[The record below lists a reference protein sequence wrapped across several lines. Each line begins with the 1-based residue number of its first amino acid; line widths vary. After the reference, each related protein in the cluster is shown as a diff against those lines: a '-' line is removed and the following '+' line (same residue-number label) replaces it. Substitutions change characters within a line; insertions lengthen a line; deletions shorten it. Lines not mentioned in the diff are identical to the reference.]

1 MAVEKLICHQC
12 IGEKYVKNFVK
23 KAGKVTEAC
32 GYCRKRRK
40 NVPLSQVT
48 EFMHQ
53 VFESYFQPEHDD
65 GYSSMDGGRS
75 AQVLIGEELIVDE
88 TISADIY
95 ELLCECYNWH
105 TDYDPARYNDGYI
118 YSRREF
124 SINKLDHAWKKVKA
138 SLSEEA
144 RFFNNSVKDFLDELF
159 SDLDDFRIENSK
171 SPIKIIDSDVFLYRA
186 RVFESWDQVNHAL
199 RHPERNFG
207 PPPAEQARAGRMN
220 AQGIAVFYG
229 ATTPDVAISEVR
241 PPVGSHV
248 VVAPFTPQKALR
260 ILDISELDSLV
271 FSKESIFNPST
282 IKSHEK
288 TGFLKK
294 FSRKMTIPVFG
305 KQQDNEYLITQAIAE
320 YLSVSKKYQLDGIS
334 FRSTQIEK
342 LTKTRQRK
350 KEDGYNVVL
359 FSKSSGV
366 LNSGL
371 DERTYKVNLLR
382 HVGWRDSNFNPSIQ
396 LIKDDKIHH
405 KQFSSPASNK
415 SISLELISSGLKYYQ
430 IQGVS
435 YQTFENDIELDS
447 PIELHSTKNDI
458 IDF

>member
-1 MAVEKLICHQC
+1 MDIEKAACHQC
-12 IGEKYVKNFVK
+12 IGEKYVKNIVK
-23 KAGKVTEAC
+23 KHGKVTGPC
-32 GYCRKRRK
+32 NYCKKRLK
-40 NVPLSQVT
+40 NIPLSKVT
-48 EFMHQ
+48 EIVHQ
-53 VFESYFQPEHDD
+53 VFESYFQPEDDD
-65 GYSSMDGGRS
+65 GYSSMDGSRS
-75 AQVLIGEELIVDE
+75 AKVLIGEELIVDE
-88 TISADIY
+88 KIADDIY
-95 ELLCECYNWH
+95 ELLCEDYNWH

-144 RFFNNSVKDFLDELF
+144 RFFNDSVKDFLDDLF

-171 SPIKIIDSDVFLYRA
+171 SPIKTIDGDVFLYRA
-186 RVFESWDQVNHAL
+186 RVFESWDQVNDAL

-229 ATTPDVAISEVR
+229 ATTPNVAISEVR

-248 VVAPFTPQKALR
+248 VVAPFAPQRALR

-334 FRSTQIEK
+334 FRSTQIK
-342 LTKTRQRK
+342 KANKTRQRK

-359 FSKSSGV
+359 FSKSSRV
-366 LNSGL
+366 LDSGL
-371 DERTYKVNLLR
+371 DERTYKVNLLKQ
-382 HVGWRDSNFNPSIQ
+382 VAWSDSKFNPTIH
-396 LIKDDKIHH
+396 LIKDDKIQKNQHH
-405 KQFSSPASNK
+405 FPSSNK
-415 SISLELISSGLKYYQ
+415 LISLELISSGLTYYH

-435 YQTFENDIELDS
+435 YQTFEKEIELSLPVD
-447 PIELHSTKNDI
+447 KNSENQDM

>member
-1 MAVEKLICHQC
+1 MDIEKVVCHQC
-12 IGEKYVKNFVK
+12 IGEKYVKNIVK
-23 KAGKVTEAC
+23 KHGKVTGPC
-32 GYCRKRRK
+32 NYCKKRLK
-40 NVPLSQVT
+40 NIPLSKVT
-48 EFMHQ
+48 EIVHQ
-53 VFESYFQPEHDD
+53 VFESYFQPEDD
-65 GYSSMDGGRS
+65 EGYSSMDGSRS
-75 AQVLIGEELIVDE
+75 AKVLIGEELIVDE
-88 TISADIY
+88 TIADDIY
-95 ELLCECYNWH
+95 ELLCEDYNWH

-124 SINKLDHAWKKVKA
+124 SINKLDHAWEKVKA

-144 RFFNNSVKDFLDELF
+144 RFFNNSVKEFLDELF

-207 PPPAEQARAGRMN
+207 PPPADQARAGRMN

-248 VVAPFTPQKALR
+248 IVAPFTPQKALR
-260 ILDISELDSLV
+260 ILDISELDALV

-294 FSRKMTIPVFG
+294 FSRKMTMPVFG

-334 FRSTQIEK
+334 FRSTQIKK
-342 LTKTRQRK
+342 LSKTRQRK
-350 KEDGYNVVL
+350 KENGYNVVL

-371 DERTYKVNLLR
+371 DERTYKVNLLKQ
-382 HVGWRDSNFNPSIQ
+382 VGWSDSNFNPSIQ
-396 LIKDDKIHH
+396 LIKDEKIHH
-405 KQFSSPASNK
+405 KQFSFPTSNK
-415 SISLELISSGLKYYQ
+415 SISLELLSSGLKYYH

-447 PIELHSTKNDI
+447 PIELDSTNNDM